1 MLSKIPVEQ
10 KAEVWNFWEL
20 ITITVKLFTQV
31 YVEDTVNRANES
43 KNENNEEK
51 SDKHE
56 KLLEPKSK
64 TPNKKKGRRKK
75 YCDEAERSENEIN
88 ENTEAYNELVSD
100 SEHHNVDS
108 VQNEVRT
115 LDFTDLISYP
125 SSVETPRQDGTSSMF
140 VTNSVES
147 SEHDGTSS
155 MFVSS
160 SVEAP
165 QEEGT
170 TSMYIQ
176 IPSCNSSSMMITLP
190 EADGML
196 ESSVREI
203 ESTEIKSEKEKDDNH
218 EQVVC
223 IEIISADQMAPTE
236 KENKIPPLNLRKVR
250 KKKVQDNSVE
260 NSYIIAKGS
269 NSNIINSNRKSSRQK
284 KKLHHDEY
292 LYEETLS
299 HKKNTETPSKDGHFT
314 CNDCGKI
321 LSNMTALRGLF

>member
-31 YVEDTVNRANES
+31 YVEDTINRANGS
-43 KNENNEEK
+43 KSENKEEK

-56 KLLEPKSK
+56 NLLEAKSK

-75 YCDEAERSENEIN
+75 YFDEAERSENEIN
-88 ENTEAYNELVSD
+88 ENTEAYNEPVSN

-115 LDFTDLISYP
+115 LDFTDLFSYPTASMFVP
-125 SSVETPRQDGTSSMF
+125 SSVEIPREDGTPSMF
-140 VTNSVES
+140 AQS
-147 SEHDGTSS
+147 SIDTS
-155 MFVSS
+155 
-160 SVEAP
+160 
-165 QEEGT
+165 QEEET
-170 TSMYIQ
+170 TPMYIQ
-176 IPSCNSSSMMITLP
+176 IPSCNASSMMITLP
-190 EADGML
+190 EADDTL
-196 ESSVREI
+196 ESSVGEI
-203 ESTEIKSEKEKDDNH
+203 ESTEIKSEKEKGDNH
-218 EQVVC
+218 EQVMC
-223 IEIISADQMAPTE
+223 IEIISSDQTAPTE

-250 KKKVQDNSVE
+250 KKKVRDTSVE
-260 NSYIIAKGS
+260 NSYVITKGG
-269 NSNIINSNRKSSRQK
+269 NSNIMNSNRKSSRQK
-284 KKLHHDEY
+284 KKLHHEEY

-299 HKKNTETPSKDGHFT
+299 HKKNTETPSKDGHFA

>member
-31 YVEDTVNRANES
+31 YVEDTINRAHGS
-43 KNENNEEK
+43 KSENKEEK

-56 KLLEPKSK
+56 NLLEAKSK

-75 YCDEAERSENEIN
+75 YFDEV
-88 ENTEAYNELVSD
+88 YNEPVSN

-115 LDFTDLISYP
+115 LDFTDLMSYP
-125 SSVETPRQDGTSSMF
+125 SSVETEQQVGTASMF
-140 VTNSVES
+140 VP
-147 SEHDGTSS
+147 
-155 MFVSS
+155 S
-160 SVEAP
+160 SVETPREDGTPSMFAQSSIDTS
-165 QEEGT
+165 QEEET

-176 IPSCNSSSMMITLP
+176 IPSYNASSMMITLP
-190 EADGML
+190 EADDTL
-196 ESSVREI
+196 ESSVGEI
-203 ESTEIKSEKEKDDNH
+203 ESTEIKSEKEKGDNH
-218 EQVVC
+218 EQVMC
-223 IEIISADQMAPTE
+223 IEIISSDQTAPTE

-250 KKKVQDNSVE
+250 KKKVRDTSVE
-260 NSYIIAKGS
+260 NSYVITKGG
-269 NSNIINSNRKSSRQK
+269 NSNIMNSNRKSSRQK
-284 KKLHHDEY
+284 KKLHHEEY

-299 HKKNTETPSKDGHFT
+299 HKKNTETPNKDGHFA